1 MHVEWL
7 KKNWLAIATL
17 GLSIFFSFI
26 LGRKSV
32 QHPAEYSDGV
42 REHLNQ
48 LRTEMERE
56 REAVQRLREQLDQS
70 ELRYNELQGTHEDQL
85 RVIAEQREN
94 ITRMDGELRD
104 AERTLA
110 IARQYHAD
118 TGTDIGGVGL
128 LTERLRKTID
138 THREQLEAI
147 KVYNDCIGE
156 CDNQ

>member
-1 MHVEWL
+1 VEWL

-32 QHPAEYSDGV
+32 QHPVEYSNGV
-42 REHLNQ
+42 RSHLDQ

-56 REAVQRLREQLDQS
+56 RGTVQRLREQLDQS

-85 RVIAEQREN
+85 RVISEQRTN
-94 ITRMDGELRD
+94 ITRMEDELRD
-104 AERTLA
+104 AERTLT

-118 TGTDIGGVGL
+118 TGADISGVGL

-138 THREQLEAI
+138 SHREQLEAI
-147 KVYNDCIGE
+147 KIIQPDIDRSNND
-156 CDNQ
+156 